1 MDRKRSQK
9 KWTTTKRQHKVREQN
24 VCYPERIPSYHK
36 GEEKKTQ
43 SVTCVR
49 RVPTRERGAKLSTV
63 VQNQRRTQQW
73 FEGGGRLERCKAIRN
88 TANYRR
94 KTWQKKRRRR
104 TRYVREST
112 SYGIQ
117 SEKKPERYCS
127 LNDSKEENKKNE
139 RPKDSTPRT
148 HEGEVKAVL
157 RGQPR

>member
-1 MDRKRSQK
+1 MPGAYERTRAETKHGSPEPKTNATMVRKEVVVWSGARRYE
-9 KWTTTKRQHKVREQN
+9 TR
-24 VCYPERIPSYHK
+24 RIIDGKH
-36 GEEKKTQ
+36 
-43 SVTCVR
+43 
-49 RVPTRERGAKLSTV
+49 
-63 VQNQRRTQQW
+63 
-73 FEGGGRLERCKAIRN
+73 GRK
-88 TANYRR
+88 
-94 KTWQKKRRRR
+94 KKRRRR

-117 SEKKPERYCS
+117 SEKKPETYGS

>member
-1 MDRKRSQK
+1 MQGD
-9 KWTTTKRQHKVREQN
+9 TKNCE
-24 VCYPERIPSYHK
+24 
-36 GEEKKTQ
+36 
-43 SVTCVR
+43 
-49 RVPTRERGAKLSTV
+49 LSTE
-63 VQNQRRTQQW
+63 NMA
-73 FEGGGRLERCKAIRN
+73 E
-88 TANYRR
+88 
-94 KTWQKKRRRR
+94 KRRRR

-117 SEKKPERYCS
+117 AKKKPETYGS